1 MIAGKQT
8 GTILLLVALL
18 VSVVAVGAGGVAA
31 QNGSN
36 SSEIV
41 VGETT
46 IDAQLIGTV
55 SDPETITVTATNIT
69 GQPDTITFTI
79 GGEPVGTAAVSDG
92 NATTTIDPTTLGV
105 EPGTATVSVQE
116 YAVTAP
122 ATVET
127 VHEVRNLDAGF
138 NLVSV
143 PQPATLSL
151 KDIGSINRWD
161 PTTQTYD
168 TVTDEEFDGIT
179 SLHDGLYVSATTDA
193 ARLGYTFIDTVPQ
206 PGTESIEPG
215 WNFVSSNFAID
226 SVEAGDSRTLEE
238 DLIDVNVDSIVAFSA
253 DFGRPLTAGDQV
265 GAFDAYWVFNGD
277 ESSRDRAIITPSY
290 DPQTRATTL
299 GAGPMGS
306 LEFRD
311 QVTNTSQ
318 NVTVENVSA
327 NANSAVVVTY
337 EANGELVVAGVTS
350 VAASDLNG
358 DNVTVDVADVG
369 GLPGEH
375 TAHLIPTDRLS
386 SQYAPGDTVSDD
398 TASGALA
405 QVSASINTSTETDDP
420 DADAAPVMLDSV
432 SSLLNAN
439 SEPLT
444 DDSIIAVSAEPT
456 ATNSDE
462 DGNGDAVSYP
472 ADTEIPVVAIDG
484 SVVGVTGPFV
494 ASDTDFSYGNEEIML
509 NIYDEL
515 LGGSGTIVHDEGH
528 GQFYSL
534 AANGGDDFQTFASY
548 AESNGYT
555 YRATSDITA
564 NLSSA
569 DAVVITSP
577 SDAFSQ
583 SERDAL
589 AEFAANGGVVV
600 LHDQSDFNNFDAT
613 ANHNEIANALNA
625 SFRFNDDQ
633 VIDPENNTGAEFVP
647 VTENYNTETFPTLF
661 ADRNGLGVDLN
672 VNETYTVDVVD
683 VTDGDTVDVEF
694 DDGTVET
701 VRIVGLDTPET
712 GNTDERLQEYEGI
725 DDGPAL
731 KTAGDDATA
740 YAQEQLAGE
749 TVTLRFDENEGLR
762 GNFGRLLGFIELSDG
777 SVYNEEVI
785 EDGWAR
791 VYDSGF
797 DQHDSYWELEQTA
810 RVNNDGIWELSDP
823 AATPETG
830 DDEFSDVFMP
840 EPVAVS
846 GGEVAL
852 SAESGEPLVAV
863 DTAANVAVV
872 GGPLIEESFEAGEGG
887 PGVDA
892 YGNYPFLTNTIAA
905 VGDADN
911 GPVVIDSGH
920 GQFASDTAVSAEDA
934 AYYQRYLEGQ
944 SPDNESFIGFESSND
959 LTTEAGPDLLNE
971 DGTPAARSL
980 IISAP
985 TTELTA
991 AERATVAEFAD
1002 AGGAVILLGSAAD
1015 QDAVSNFEPVL
1026 TELNANVSFTDE
1038 AVTDETNSLT
1048 DDPAVFTTG
1057 NVSDAYADLFTSFTT
1072 ENTTST
1078 QPSGVGPVMLD
1089 SVSSL
1094 LNANGEPLTNDSVVA
1109 VSAESTATN
1118 SDTDGN
1124 GDAVSYP
1131 SGTDIPVV
1139 AVDGS
1144 VVGVTGPF
1152 VASNTNF
1159 SYGNEEVMLNIYDE
1173 LLGGSGTIVHDE
1185 GHGQFYTLA
1194 SNGGNDFQ
1202 EFASYAET
1210 NGYTYEATTNV
1221 TANLSSADAVV
1232 ITSPSEAY
1240 TQAERDALAEFAANG
1255 GVVVLHDQSDFN
1267 DFDAT
1272 ANHNEI
1278 ANALNASFRFND
1290 DQVTDSA
1297 SNTGQEF
1304 VPVTSNYNTETF
1316 PALFDTRDGLS
1327 TTRSVNTTADVGVID
1342 PIGGDTFTTTLTS

>member
-8 GTILLLVALL
+8 GTILLVVALL
-18 VSVVAVGAGGVAA
+18 ASVVAVGGVAA
-31 QNGSN
+31 QDGS
-36 SSEIV
+36 SSDEIV

-46 IDAQLIGTV
+46 IDAQFIGTV
-55 SDPETITVTATNIT
+55 SDPGTITVTATNIT

-79 GGEPVGTAAVSDG
+79 GGEPVATAAVSNG
-92 NATTTIDPTTLGV
+92 SAATMIDPTTLGV
-105 EPGTATVSVQE
+105 DPGTATVSVQE
-116 YAVTAP
+116 YTVTAP

-127 VHEVRNLDAGF
+127 VHEVRDLDAGF

-143 PQPATLSL
+143 PQPATLSAE
-151 KDIGSINRWD
+151 DIGAINRWD
-161 PTTQTYD
+161 PTTQTYG
-168 TVTDEEFDGIT
+168 TVIDNEFDDVT
-179 SLHDGLYVSATTDA
+179 ALQNGLYVSGTTDA
-193 ARLGYTFIDTVPQ
+193 ARLGYTFIDTVPR
-206 PGTESIEPG
+206 PGTAPIEPG

-226 SVEAGDSRTLEE
+226 SAEAGDSRTLEA
-238 DLIDVNVDSIVAFSA
+238 DLINVDTSSIVAFRA
-253 DFGRPLTAGDQV
+253 DFGQPLTASDSV
-265 GAFDAYWVFNGD
+265 GAFDAYWVFNGGD
-277 ESSRDRAIITPSY
+277 SSRDRAIITPSY

-299 GAGPMGS
+299 GVEPTAS

-311 QVTNTSQ
+311 QVTTTSQ
-318 NVTVENVSA
+318 DVTVKNVSA
-327 NANSAVVVTY
+327 NVNSAVVVTY

-358 DNVTVDVADVG
+358 DDVTVSVADGG
-369 GLPGEH
+369 GLSGEH
-375 TAHLIPTDRLS
+375 TAHVIPTDRLS
-386 SQYAPGDTVSDD
+386 SQYAPGETVSDD
-398 TASGALA
+398 TAAGVLA
-405 QVSASINTSTETDDP
+405 QASATISAPAEPDDP

-439 SEPLT
+439 SEPLAN
-444 DDSIIAVSAEPT
+444 DSIIAVSAEPT
-456 ATNSDE
+456 ATNADE

-472 ADTEIPVVAIDG
+472 AETDIPVVAIDG

-494 ASDTDFSYGNEEIML
+494 ASDTDFSYGNEEVML

-555 YRATSDITA
+555 YKATSDITA

-577 SDAFSQ
+577 SDAFSR

-589 AEFAANGGVVV
+589 AEFAANGGVVI

-613 ANHNEIANALNA
+613 ANHNEIASALNA

-633 VIDPENNTGAEFVP
+633 VVDPENNTGAQFVP
-647 VTENYNTETFPTLF
+647 VTENYNTEAFPTLF

-672 VNETYTVDVVD
+672 VNETYTVDVVG
-683 VTDGDTVDVEF
+683 VADGDTVDVEF
-694 DDGTVET
+694 ASGTVET
-701 VRIVGLDTPET
+701 VRIVGIDTPET
-712 GNTDERLQEYEGI
+712 GSTDERLQEYEGI

-731 KTAGDDATA
+731 KTAGDNATA

-762 GNFGRLLGFIELSDG
+762 GNFGRLLGFIELADG

-810 RVNNDGIWELSDP
+810 RANNDGIWELSDP

-830 DDEFSDVFMP
+830 DSEFSDVFMP

-846 GGEVAL
+846 GGEVAV

-872 GGPLIEESFEAGEGG
+872 GAPLIEEGFEAGEGG
-887 PGVDA
+887 PGVAA

-905 VGDADN
+905 VSDADS
-911 GPVVIDSGH
+911 GPVVIDNGH
-920 GQFASDTAVSAEDA
+920 GQFASDAAVSAEDA

-944 SPDNESFIGFESSND
+944 SPGNESFIGFEASTN
-959 LTTEAGPDLLNE
+959 LTTEAGPDLLSE
-971 DGTPAARSL
+971 DGTPAARAL

-991 AERATVAEFAD
+991 AERATVAAFAD

-1026 TELNANVSFTDE
+1026 TELNANVGFTNETVTDE
-1038 AVTDETNSLT
+1038 ANSLT

-1057 NVSDAYADLFTSFTT
+1057 NVTDAYADLFTPFTA
-1072 ENTTST
+1072 ENTTPT
-1078 QPSGVGPVMLD
+1078 QPSDVGPVMLD

-1094 LNANGEPLTNDSVVA
+1094 LNANGEPLTDDSVVA

-1131 SGTDIPVV
+1131 AETDIPVV

-1152 VASNTNF
+1152 VASDTNF

-1185 GHGQFYTLA
+1185 GHGQFYTVA
-1194 SNGGNDFQ
+1194 PNGGDDFQ
-1202 EFASYAET
+1202 EFASYAEA

-1232 ITSPSEAY
+1232 ITSPSEGY
-1240 TQAERDALAEFAANG
+1240 TQSERDALAEFAANG
-1255 GVVVLHDQSDFN
+1255 GVVILHDQSDFN
-1267 DFDAT
+1267 NFDAT

-1278 ANALNASFRFND
+1278 ASALNASFRFND
-1290 DQVTDSA
+1290 DQVTDSK

-1304 VPVTSNYNTETF
+1304 VPVTSNYNTATF
-1316 PALFDTRDGLS
+1316 PALFDTRDGLG
-1327 TTRSVNTTADVGVID
+1327 TTRSVNTTADVDVVD
-1342 PIGGDTFTTTLTS
+1342 PLGGDALLPALTS